1 MVINLRKE
9 ESSPAI
15 VAKPNVLLGTLLW
28 NQLPVQVWEGDRPD
42 LLLRRWLKPSCL
54 RKLTVTNSPRPPPC
68 CISTILPPLPSQP
81 TTGVSPI

>member
-28 NQLPVQVWEGDRPD
+28 NQLPVQVWEGDTRSAF
-42 LLLRRWLKPSCL
+42 K
-54 RKLTVTNSPRPPPC
+54 KMA
-68 CISTILPPLPSQP
+68 
-81 TTGVSPI
+81 